1 MEERPGSAWFGLPA
15 MFAYVI
21 VLAVVFEATSLKT
34 LLIGVAGIFVIFLA
48 IGLAMTVAKR
58 S

>member
-1 MEERPGSAWFGLPA
+1 